1 MKRTDII
8 LAVGTLALVP
18 FAGAVLSATGTLDRF
33 LSWAWERHHNV
44 LSWYIRPL
52 FLLPLAYFSYRRS
65 LSGIALTLVALATG
79 MFWFPAPERVDPR
92 VKEFLAFEREWL
104 TGEWTTEKIVSA
116 LAVPLI
122 VGMLCLA
129 FWKRSFTWGLII
141 INAIAVT
148 IDGVGRHRRRGQRLG
163 DARARPRGTSDLQRG
178 SARRHQQVTRQ
189 VFAPVSQTRA
199 GPVGINPHY
208 RADKRLRT
216 RLNGE
221 RRWVDPRS
229 ARRSSTAR
237 SRRPGQQAP
246 AAVNNEPESR

>member
-18 FAGAVLSATGTLDRF
+18 FAGAVLSASGTLDRF

-65 LSGIALTLVALATG
+65 LSGIALTLVALATS

-104 TGEWTTEKIVSA
+104 NGEGTTEKIVSA

-148 IDGVGRHRRRGQRLG
+148 KMVWGVIDGAGSGWVMLGPALAGLLICNAVVLYAISRL
-163 DARARPRGTSDLQRG
+163 RAR
-178 SARRHQQVTRQ
+178 
-189 VFAPVSQTRA
+189 
-199 GPVGINPHY
+199 
-208 RADKRLRT
+208 
-216 RLNGE
+216 
-221 RRWVDPRS
+221 
-229 ARRSSTAR
+229 SSPR
-237 SRRPGQQAP
+237 SRRPAP
-246 AAVNNEPESR
+246 DL